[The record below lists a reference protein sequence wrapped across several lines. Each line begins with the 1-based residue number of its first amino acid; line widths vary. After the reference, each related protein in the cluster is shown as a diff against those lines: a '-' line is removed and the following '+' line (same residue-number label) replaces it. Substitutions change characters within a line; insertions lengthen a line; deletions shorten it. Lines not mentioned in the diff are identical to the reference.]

1 MRLFSTGLIRL
12 VRRARHG
19 NALARAWHVLRQTG
33 PGGLVKRL
41 RQLSLAPTYAEWVI
55 AHQLTE
61 TDRLQIK
68 QHIEYLKNCPRISV
82 LVPVYN
88 SHPTW
93 LCTCLDSVLAQFYPH
108 WELCIADDGST
119 LPHVRTIL
127 ENYAHRDS
135 RIKVVY
141 RADNGHIAAATNSA
155 LAMATGE
162 FVAFLDHD
170 DTLAPE
176 AFFQVALAINAQPQ
190 VELLYSDEDSLDHRG
205 RRVRPIAKPGFSP
218 FLLRSH
224 NYISHLLVMRRALVG
239 RLGGCR
245 VGLEGAQDHDLILR
259 AVEQLSPQHI
269 YHIPCVL
276 YHWRI
281 HASLTATGTKIKTYT
296 AAASHRAVAEHLQ
309 RTGVDARIEPVPG
322 RPYVHHVRYPVP
334 EKARASVII
343 PTRDRLD
350 LLQPCLDGLW
360 AGTDYPELEVIVV
373 DNGSVVPETLRYL
386 ADLAARPNVR
396 VLRADAP
403 FNFSALCNLGA
414 RAATGELLCFLNNDI
429 IVPQPGWLREL
440 AGLALQPG
448 VGAVG
453 PLLRYPDG
461 RIQHM
466 GIELKQPWAAQLIG
480 HGRDYAQAQRT
491 LALCTVRHVI
501 AVTGACLVV
510 SRAAFTAA
518 GGFDERLPVAFNDVD
533 LCLNLHAAGFWNIW
547 TPFAEL
553 MHHHWAT
560 RGRDNTPEREARK
573 AQEAGRLREK
583 WSEMIPQDPFRPE
596 SYGA

>member
-1 MRLFSTGLIRL
+1 MGDWWRHGLPGKFYRVLRTGGLTGLL
-12 VRRARHG
+12 RRAR
-19 NALARAWHVLRQTG
+19 Q
-33 PGGLVKRL
+33 RL
-41 RQLSLAPTYAEWVI
+41 RGDGYARWVKAHRLKPADQAQIRQQVAELAYQP
-55 AHQLTE
+55 L
-61 TDRLQIK
+61 
-68 QHIEYLKNCPRISV
+68 ISV

-88 SHPTW
+88 PPAAW
-93 LCTCLDSVLAQFYPH
+93 LRAGLDSVLAQLYPH
-108 WELCIADDGST
+108 WELCIADDAST
-119 LPHVRTIL
+119 QPHVRAIL
-127 ENYAHRDS
+127 EAYAACDARF
-135 RIKVVY
+135 RVVY
-141 RADNGHIAAATNSA
+141 RATNGHVSVATNDA
-155 LAMATGE
+155 LALATGE

-176 AFFQVALAINAQPQ
+176 ALFQVALAINAQPQ
-190 VELLYSDEDSLDHRG
+190 VELLYSDEDFVDRRG
-205 RRVRPIAKPGFSP
+205 RRVRPIAKPGWSP

-224 NYISHLLVMRRALVG
+224 NYISHLLVMRRALVDG
-239 RLGGCR
+239 LGGCR
-245 VGLEGAQDHDLILR
+245 AGMEGAQDHDLILR
-259 AVEQLSPQHI
+259 AVEAIPPQHI
-269 YHIPCVL
+269 HHIPGVL

-281 HASLTATGTKIKTYT
+281 HAGSTAAGTKVKSYA
-296 AAASHRAVAEHLQ
+296 AAASRRVVAEHLL
-309 RTGVDARIEPVPG
+309 RIGVDARIEPVPG
-322 RPYVHHVRYPVP
+322 RPYVHHVCYPLP
-334 EKARASVII
+334 AKARASVII

-360 AGTDYPELEVIVV
+360 TGTDSPEVEVIVV
-373 DNGSVVPETLRYL
+373 DNGSVEPEMLRYL

-396 VLRADAP
+396 VLREDAP

-414 RAATGELLCFLNNDI
+414 RAAMGELLCFLNNDI
-429 IVPQPGWLREL
+429 LVTQPGWLREL

-466 GIELKQPWAAQLIG
+466 GIEIISPWSAQLIG

-491 LALCTVRHVI
+491 LELCTVRHVV

-510 SRAAFTAA
+510 SRAAFTAV

-533 LCLNLHAAGFWNIW
+533 LCLSLHAAGYWNVW

-553 MHHHWAT
+553 THHHWAT
-560 RGRDNTPEREARK
+560 RGRDNTPEREVRK

-583 WSEMIPQDPFRPE
+583 WGEMIPQDPFRPE
-596 SYGA
+596 SYDAG